1 VDGRRAAGGEQQGK
15 AGGGE
20 EWIAHRRSMR
30 NWQKNAT
37 VPGLQQIKRLI
48 RMKRMTC
55 RETTGR
61 LWPSIETG

>member
-1 VDGRRAAGGEQQGK
+1 
-15 AGGGE
+15 
-20 EWIAHRRSMR
+20 MR

-37 VPGLQQIKRLI
+37 VPGLQQINRLI
-48 RMKRMTC
+48 RMKRLTC